1 MTLGEGRPPRAEVL
15 SRSGADAQAARADP
29 GVGPQAANGQRPLLV
44 WDWGRRG
51 AGPFITLQLVRRLI
65 AQGYGDR
72 LVLSLSE
79 QNELIDD
86 FRRLGLPMSS
96 VHTFDGRPSLAH
108 LARISLSLVRPFRE
122 QLARY
127 RPTTVLVPMLFGA
140 AMPLAPFARR
150 AADRL
155 IFVVHDVHPHQG
167 ERTWLAQLV
176 AQRYLLRLAD
186 TLVTISGA
194 TREELVKWR
203 PSVASRVVVEPLA
216 GLYDKLSGPRAFPQG
231 RRLRFLVPGRQVRY
245 KGYGRLAQALRLLEG
260 ADFELT
266 VVGEGPERASVEKT
280 FGGASNVELR
290 YGWLSTKDHWRLF
303 EEHDVL
309 LCPYD
314 EGSQSGLIGNA
325 LARSM
330 PTIVTPVGALPE
342 QIGFGRA
349 GWVTADMSPAA
360 LADAIGKVVRGEGAY
375 AARSSACGAL
385 LDEARAVSNWS
396 HTLGLEL
403 PHR

>member
-15 SRSGADAQAARADP
+15 SRSGADTQAARADP
-29 GVGPQAANGQRPLLV
+29 EAGPQAANGQRPLLV

-72 LVLSLSE
+72 IVLSLSE
-79 QNELIDD
+79 QNELIDE

-194 TREELVKWR
+194 TRVELVKWR

-216 GLYDKLSGPRAFPQG
+216 GLYDKLSGPRTFPQG

-266 VVGEGPERASVEKT
+266 VVGDGPERALVEKT
-280 FGGASNVELR
+280 FGGLPNVTLRSGWASVGEHR
-290 YGWLSTKDHWRLF
+290 RLF
-303 EEHDVL
+303 DDHDVL
-309 LCPYD
+309 VCPYD
-314 EGSQSGLIGNA
+314 EGSQSGLIGDA

-349 GWVTADMSPAA
+349 GWIAADMTPPA
-360 LADAIGKVVRGEGAY
+360 LAKLMTAVARGEVDY
-375 AARSSACGAL
+375 ATCSSGCGTI
-385 LDEARAVSNWS
+385 LDEARAASNWPR
-396 HTLGLEL
+396 TLGLA
-403 PHR
+403 PV